1 MFGMSPH
8 LLYSLALTFC
18 LSTLSLCQLIISMSI
33 NFFIISGND
42 FDDNSA
48 QYFAEAIVVSIN
60 RHIRFFVKRCIDIL
74 L

>member
-8 LLYSLALTFC
+8 LICC
-18 LSTLSLCQLIISMSI
+18 LSALSLCQLTLSVLSI
-33 NFFIISGND
+33 NFIMISGND

-60 RHIRFFVKRCIDIL
+60 RHLLRRPVFFYKSL
-74 L
+74 Y